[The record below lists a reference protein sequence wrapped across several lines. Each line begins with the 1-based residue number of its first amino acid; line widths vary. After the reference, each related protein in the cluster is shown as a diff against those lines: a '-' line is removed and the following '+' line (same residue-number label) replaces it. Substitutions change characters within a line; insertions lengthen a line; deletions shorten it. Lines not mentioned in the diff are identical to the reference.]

1 MRIST
6 FFTNLYFQ
14 TIFELNVATKA
25 EPAAVMKAKRREHE
39 SRIRQVAEE
48 KAKQKEDIEKDRKEA
63 AQESNM
69 KRRAETMLQ
78 QADEKDIVSRGWNNQ
93 IFEI

>member
-1 MRIST
+1 M
-6 FFTNLYFQ
+6 YFQ

-78 QADEKDIVSRGWNNQ
+78 QADEKDIVSRN
-93 IFEI
+93 